1 MKEVELM
8 KFHFMLKE
16 LVLFNMIINKYD
28 TISIKLNRRKPF
40 INVSTKK
47 LVIPINTNKKYYN
60 IAKRYDSINKLY
72 NYFIVLTTEE
82 NENSVKLFKIRNK
95 VYIKLHSI
103 WDTFNI
109 YIRYNFNVN
118 VALVESD
125 ENTDV
130 YKIEY

>member
-1 MKEVELM
+1 MKY
-8 KFHFMLKE
+8 HFMLKE

-47 LVIPINTNKKYYN
+47 LVVPINTNKKYYN

-72 NYFIVLTTEE
+72 NYFIVFTTEE
-82 NENSVKLFKIRNK
+82 NENSVKLFKICNK

-103 WDTFNI
+103 WDILNI
-109 YIRYNFNVN
+109 YTHYNFNVN
-118 VALVESD
+118 VTLVESD

>member
-1 MKEVELM
+1 
-8 KFHFMLKE
+8 
-16 LVLFNMIINKYD
+16 MIINKYD
-28 TISIKLNRRKPF
+28 TISIKLNRRRPF

-47 LVIPINTNKKYYN
+47 LVVPINTNKKYYN

-95 VYIKLHSI
+95 VYIKLHLI
-103 WDTFNI
+103 WNIFNI
-109 YIRYNFNVN
+109 YTHYNFNVN
-118 VALVESD
+118 VILVESD

>member
-1 MKEVELM
+1 
-8 KFHFMLKE
+8 MLKE

-47 LVIPINTNKKYYN
+47 LVVPINTNKKYYN

-103 WDTFNI
+103 WDIFNI
-109 YIRYNFNVN
+109 YTHCNFNVN
-118 VALVESD
+118 VILVESD

>member
-1 MKEVELM
+1 MKY
-8 KFHFMLKE
+8 HFMLKE

-28 TISIKLNRRKPF
+28 TISIKLNRRRPF

-47 LVIPINTNKKYYN
+47 LVMPINTNKKYYN

-82 NENSVKLFKIRNK
+82 NGNSVKLFKIRNK

-103 WDTFNI
+103 WDIFNI
-109 YIRYNFNVN
+109 YTHYNFNVN
-118 VALVESD
+118 VILVESD

>member
-1 MKEVELM
+1 MKY
-8 KFHFMLKE
+8 HFMLKE

-28 TISIKLNRRKPF
+28 TISVKLNRRKPF

-47 LVIPINTNKKYYN
+47 LVMPINTNKKYYN

-103 WDTFNI
+103 WDILNI
-109 YIRYNFNVN
+109 YIHYNFNVN
-118 VALVESD
+118 VTLVESD

>member
-1 MKEVELM
+1 MKY
-8 KFHFMLKE
+8 HFMLKE

-28 TISIKLNRRKPF
+28 TISVKLNRRRPF

-103 WDTFNI
+103 WNIFNI
-109 YIRYNFNVN
+109 YTHYNFNVN
-118 VALVESD
+118 VILVESD

>member
-1 MKEVELM
+1 MKY
-8 KFHFMLKE
+8 HFMLKQ
-16 LVLFNMIINKYD
+16 LVLFYMIINKYD
-28 TISIKLNRRKPF
+28 TISIKLNRRRPF

-47 LVIPINTNKKYYN
+47 LVMSINTNKKYYN

-103 WDTFNI
+103 WDIFNI
-109 YIRYNFNVN
+109 YTHYNFNVN
-118 VALVESD
+118 VILVESD

>member
-1 MKEVELM
+1 MKY
-8 KFHFMLKE
+8 HFMLKE

-28 TISIKLNRRKPF
+28 TISIKLNRRRPF

-103 WDTFNI
+103 WDIFNI
-109 YIRYNFNVN
+109 YTHYNFNVN
-118 VALVESD
+118 VTLVESD

>member
-1 MKEVELM
+1 MKY
-8 KFHFMLKE
+8 HFMLKE

-28 TISIKLNRRKPF
+28 TISIKLNRRRPF

-47 LVIPINTNKKYYN
+47 LVVPINTNKKYYN

-72 NYFIVLTTEE
+72 NYFIIFTVEE

-103 WDTFNI
+103 WDIFNI
-109 YIRYNFNVN
+109 YTHYNFNVN
-118 VALVESD
+118 VILVESD

>member
-1 MKEVELM
+1 MKY
-8 KFHFMLKE
+8 HFMLKE

-47 LVIPINTNKKYYN
+47 LVMPINTNKKYYN

-103 WDTFNI
+103 WDIFNI
-109 YIRYNFNVN
+109 YTHYNFNVN
-118 VALVESD
+118 VILVEND

>member
-1 MKEVELM
+1 MKY
-8 KFHFMLKE
+8 HFMLKE

-47 LVIPINTNKKYYN
+47 LVMPINTNKKYYN
-60 IAKRYDSINKLY
+60 IAKRYDSVNKLY
-72 NYFIVLTTEE
+72 NYFIVLTNEE

-103 WDTFNI
+103 WDIFNI
-109 YIRYNFNVN
+109 YTHYNFNVN
-118 VALVESD
+118 VILVESD

>member
-1 MKEVELM
+1 MKY
-8 KFHFMLKE
+8 HFMLKQ
-16 LVLFNMIINKYD
+16 LVLFYMIINKYD

-47 LVIPINTNKKYYN
+47 LVMPINTNKKYYN

-72 NYFIVLTTEE
+72 NYFIVITTEE

-103 WDTFNI
+103 WDIFNI
-109 YIRYNFNVN
+109 YTHYNFNVN
-118 VALVESD
+118 VTLVESD

>member
-1 MKEVELM
+1 MKY
-8 KFHFMLKE
+8 HFMLKE

-60 IAKRYDSINKLY
+60 IAKRYDSINKFY

-103 WDTFNI
+103 WNIFNI
-109 YIRYNFNVN
+109 YTHYNFNVN
-118 VALVESD
+118 VILVESD
-125 ENTDV
+125 KSTDV

>member
-1 MKEVELM
+1 MKY
-8 KFHFMLKE
+8 HFMLKQ
-16 LVLFNMIINKYD
+16 LVLFYMIINKYD
-28 TISIKLNRRKPF
+28 TISIKLNRRRPF

-103 WDTFNI
+103 WDIFNI
-109 YIRYNFNVN
+109 YTHYNFNVN
-118 VALVESD
+118 VTLVESD

>member
-1 MKEVELM
+1 MKY
-8 KFHFMLKE
+8 HFMLKE

-82 NENSVKLFKIRNK
+82 NENSVKLFKMRNK

-103 WDTFNI
+103 WDILNI
-109 YIRYNFNVN
+109 YIHYNFNVN
-118 VALVESD
+118 VTLVEND

>member
-1 MKEVELM
+1 MKY
-8 KFHFMLKE
+8 HFMLKE

-47 LVIPINTNKKYYN
+47 LVMPINTNKKYYN

-103 WDTFNI
+103 WDIFNI
-109 YIRYNFNVN
+109 YTHYNFNVN
-118 VALVESD
+118 VILVESD
-125 ENTDV
+125 ENTYV

>member
-8 KFHFMLKE
+8 KFHFMQKE

-28 TISIKLNRRKPF
+28 TISIKLNRRRPF

-47 LVIPINTNKKYYN
+47 LVVSINTNKKYYN

-103 WDTFNI
+103 WDIFNI
-109 YIRYNFNVN
+109 YTHYNFNVN
-118 VALVESD
+118 VILVESD

>member
-1 MKEVELM
+1 MKY
-8 KFHFMLKE
+8 HFMLKQ
-16 LVLFNMIINKYD
+16 LVLFYMIINKYD

-47 LVIPINTNKKYYN
+47 LVMPINTNKKYYN

-103 WDTFNI
+103 WDIFNI
-109 YIRYNFNVN
+109 YTHYNFNVN
-118 VALVESD
+118 VTLVESD

>member
-1 MKEVELM
+1 MKY
-8 KFHFMLKE
+8 HFMLKE

-28 TISIKLNRRKPF
+28 TISIKLNRRRPF

-47 LVIPINTNKKYYN
+47 LVMPINTNKKYYN

-103 WDTFNI
+103 WDIFNI
-109 YIRYNFNVN
+109 YTHYNFNVN
-118 VALVESD
+118 VILVEND

>member
-1 MKEVELM
+1 MKY
-8 KFHFMLKE
+8 HFMLKE

-28 TISIKLNRRKPF
+28 TISIKLNRRRPF

-47 LVIPINTNKKYYN
+47 LVIPVNTNKKYYN

-72 NYFIVLTTEE
+72 NYFIILTTEE

-103 WDTFNI
+103 WNIFNI
-109 YIRYNFNVN
+109 YTHYNFNVN
-118 VALVESD
+118 VILVESD

>member
-1 MKEVELM
+1 MKY
-8 KFHFMLKE
+8 HFMLKQ
-16 LVLFNMIINKYD
+16 LVLFYMIINKYD

-82 NENSVKLFKIRNK
+82 NKNSVKLFKIRNK

-103 WDTFNI
+103 WDIFNI
-109 YIRYNFNVN
+109 YTHYNFNVN
-118 VALVESD
+118 VTLVEND

>member
-1 MKEVELM
+1 MKY
-8 KFHFMLKE
+8 HFMLKE

-28 TISIKLNRRKPF
+28 TIPIKLNRRRPF

-103 WDTFNI
+103 WDIFNI
-109 YIRYNFNVN
+109 YTHYNFNVN
-118 VALVESD
+118 VILVESD

>member
-1 MKEVELM
+1 MKY
-8 KFHFMLKE
+8 HFMLKQ
-16 LVLFNMIINKYD
+16 LVLFYMIINKYD
-28 TISIKLNRRKPF
+28 TISIKLNRRRPF

-47 LVIPINTNKKYYN
+47 LVMPINTNKKYYN

-103 WDTFNI
+103 WDIFNI
-109 YIRYNFNVN
+109 YTHYNFNVN
-118 VALVESD
+118 VTLVESD

>member
-1 MKEVELM
+1 MKY
-8 KFHFMLKE
+8 HFMLKE

-28 TISIKLNRRKPF
+28 TISIKLDRRRPF

-103 WDTFNI
+103 WDIFNI
-109 YIRYNFNVN
+109 YTHYNFNVN
-118 VALVESD
+118 VTLVESD

>member
-1 MKEVELM
+1 MKY
-8 KFHFMLKE
+8 HFMLKQ
-16 LVLFNMIINKYD
+16 LVLFYMIINKYD

-72 NYFIVLTTEE
+72 NYFIILTTEE

-103 WDTFNI
+103 WDILNI
-109 YIRYNFNVN
+109 YTHYNFNVN
-118 VALVESD
+118 VTLVESD

>member
-1 MKEVELM
+1 MKY
-8 KFHFMLKE
+8 HFMLKE

-103 WDTFNI
+103 WNIFNI
-109 YIRYNFNVN
+109 YTHYNFNVN
-118 VALVESD
+118 IILVESD

>member
-1 MKEVELM
+1 MKY
-8 KFHFMLKE
+8 HFMLKQ

-47 LVIPINTNKKYYN
+47 LIMPINTNKKYYN

-103 WDTFNI
+103 WNIFNI
-109 YIRYNFNVN
+109 YTHYNFNVN
-118 VALVESD
+118 VILVEND

>member
-1 MKEVELM
+1 MKY
-8 KFHFMLKE
+8 HFMLKE

-103 WDTFNI
+103 WDIFNI
-109 YIRYNFNVN
+109 YTHYNFNVN
-118 VALVESD
+118 VILVESD

>member
-1 MKEVELM
+1 MKY
-8 KFHFMLKE
+8 HFMLKQ
-16 LVLFNMIINKYD
+16 LVLFYMIINKYD
-28 TISIKLNRRKPF
+28 TISIKLNRRRPF

-60 IAKRYDSINKLY
+60 IAKRYDPINKLY

-103 WDTFNI
+103 WDILNI
-109 YIRYNFNVN
+109 YTHYNFNVN
-118 VALVESD
+118 VTLVEND

>member
-8 KFHFMLKE
+8 NFHFMLKE

-118 VALVESD
+118 VTLVESD
-125 ENTDV
+125 ESTDV

>member
-1 MKEVELM
+1 MKY
-8 KFHFMLKE
+8 HFMLKE

-72 NYFIVLTTEE
+72 NYFIVFTTEE
-82 NENSVKLFKIRNK
+82 NENSVKLFKMRNK

-103 WDTFNI
+103 WDILNI
-109 YIRYNFNVN
+109 YIHYNFNVN
-118 VALVESD
+118 VTLVEND

>member
-1 MKEVELM
+1 MKY
-8 KFHFMLKE
+8 HFMLKE

-28 TISIKLNRRKPF
+28 TISIKLNRKRPF

-72 NYFIVLTTEE
+72 NYFIVFTTEE

-103 WDTFNI
+103 WDILNI
-109 YIRYNFNVN
+109 YIHYNFNVN
-118 VALVESD
+118 VTLVEND

>member
-1 MKEVELM
+1 MKY
-8 KFHFMLKE
+8 HFMLKQ
-16 LVLFNMIINKYD
+16 LVLFYMIINKYD

-47 LVIPINTNKKYYN
+47 LVVPINTNKKYYN
-60 IAKRYDSINKLY
+60 IAKRYDPINKLY

-103 WDTFNI
+103 WDIFNI
-109 YIRYNFNVN
+109 YTHYNFNVN
-118 VALVESD
+118 VTLVEND

>member
-1 MKEVELM
+1 MKY
-8 KFHFMLKE
+8 HFMLKQ
-16 LVLFNMIINKYD
+16 LVLFYMIINKYD

-47 LVIPINTNKKYYN
+47 LVVPINTNKKYYN

-103 WDTFNI
+103 WNIFNI
-109 YIRYNFNVN
+109 YTHYNFNVN
-118 VALVESD
+118 VILVESD

>member
-1 MKEVELM
+1 MKY
-8 KFHFMLKE
+8 HFMLKE

-47 LVIPINTNKKYYN
+47 LVMPINTNKKYYN

-103 WDTFNI
+103 WDIFNI
-109 YIRYNFNVN
+109 YTHYNFNVN
-118 VALVESD
+118 VILVESD

>member
-1 MKEVELM
+1 MKY
-8 KFHFMLKE
+8 HFMLKE

-47 LVIPINTNKKYYN
+47 LVMPINTNKKYYN

-72 NYFIVLTTEE
+72 NYFIVFTTEE

-103 WDTFNI
+103 WDIFNI
-109 YIRYNFNVN
+109 YIHYNFNVN
-118 VALVESD
+118 VILVESD

>member
-1 MKEVELM
+1 
-8 KFHFMLKE
+8 
-16 LVLFNMIINKYD
+16 MIINKYD

-47 LVIPINTNKKYYN
+47 LVVPINTNKKYYN

-103 WDTFNI
+103 WDILNI
-109 YIRYNFNVN
+109 YTHYNFNVN
-118 VALVESD
+118 VTLVEND

>member
-1 MKEVELM
+1 MKY
-8 KFHFMLKE
+8 HFMLKE

-28 TISIKLNRRKPF
+28 TISIKLNRRRPF

-47 LVIPINTNKKYYN
+47 LVVPINTNKKYYN

-72 NYFIVLTTEE
+72 NYFIVFTTEE
-82 NENSVKLFKIRNK
+82 NENSVKLFKIHNK

-103 WDTFNI
+103 WNIFNI
-109 YIRYNFNVN
+109 YTHYNFNVN
-118 VALVESD
+118 VTLVEND

>member
-1 MKEVELM
+1 MKY
-8 KFHFMLKE
+8 HFMLKE

-47 LVIPINTNKKYYN
+47 LVVPINTNKKYYN

-103 WDTFNI
+103 WNIFNI
-109 YIRYNFNVN
+109 YTHYNFNVN
-118 VALVESD
+118 VTLVDSD